1 MEVLILMERW
11 EIQYQQPLKSSTP
24 KNQSHAY
31 TCGNCE
37 RDGSE
42 HNRYELLHKP
52 GARIKDPRGLFI
64 CV

>member
-24 KNQSHAY
+24 KNHSRAY

-42 HNRYELLHKP
+42 HN
-52 GARIKDPRGLFI
+52 
-64 CV
+64 